1 VLLLVGEPRTSFR
14 IHQSL
19 LFATSHFFT
28 ANLTT
33 GFAETTTQTIALP
46 EEEADTVE
54 LFVHWIYHGL
64 RWPLSCLT
72 SDRFVQLAKLYAFAD
87 RVGVVRLM
95 NDVVWELF
103 SLPSKENFP
112 PFLSSTLLTIMYP
125 NTHAFES

>member
-1 VLLLVGEPRTSFR
+1 M
-14 IHQSL
+14 
-19 LFATSHFFT
+19 
-28 ANLTT
+28 
-33 GFAETTTQTIALP
+33 
-46 EEEADTVE
+46 
-54 LFVHWIYHGL
+54 
-64 RWPLSCLT
+64 
-72 SDRFVQLAKLYAFAD
+72 QLAKLYAFAD